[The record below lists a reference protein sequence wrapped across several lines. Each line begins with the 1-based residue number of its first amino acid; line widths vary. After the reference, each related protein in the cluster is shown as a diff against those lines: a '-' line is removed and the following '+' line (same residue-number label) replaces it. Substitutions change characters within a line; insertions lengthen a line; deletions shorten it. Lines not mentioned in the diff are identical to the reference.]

1 MARDDKGQ
9 GSVLIV
15 ATNRDDRR
23 VLFDILDGQNFDAIY
38 TAKDLQQALAFLNQ
52 DPDIDVVLMEFAGP
66 AREAVAFCTQMKGDE
81 RLARVPIIGLL
92 PNEAGER
99 H

>member
-1 MARDDKGQ
+1 MARDEKGQ

-23 VLFDILDGQNFDAIY
+23 VLFDTLDGQNFDAIY

-52 DPDIDVVLMEFAGP
+52 DPDIDEVQEVTRIVG
-66 AREAVAFCTQMKGDE
+66 
-81 RLARVPIIGLL
+81 
-92 PNEAGER
+92 
-99 H
+99 